1 MKSFLYACGGFFS
14 FIISILVYIIVIAL
28 LLIVSV
34 KNIFSFSTINSLVQK
49 IEVKTLLNDIDDDN
63 NVLDI
68 VYSTAQK
75 NNINNESVD
84 KLLNSYDIKYLVS
97 KYIYGGIYFLTTSKE
112 DKILTSNEFNN
123 YVADNIDKVMTEA
136 AVDDSEKDI
145 MLNELTNNSDTIIK
159 SLPDVKTIVEQ
170 IDENTLYYIR
180 LVLSSKTILIL
191 TLILVCLILL
201 LMAYRWSIY
210 KWLNWFGIP
219 MMCSSLICISVGLLP
234 MFKIE
239 SLVPG
244 LPNYII
250 NIIESS
256 ASIISSKF
264 IVNGIISFAIGLFL
278 VLLNQIIKKRKSLV

>member
-201 LMAYRWSIY
+201 LMACRWSIY